1 MSQLNVEDIQK
12 EMMMDLVDSL
22 PKLRKRLKI
31 SQTDLGEKDGLSR
44 QTISSIERNTTPLT
58 WNNYLA
64 IMMFFTANSEDVF
77 YFPRKSREYKYMSDF
92 ARIMIVNEEIKRK
105 GAELYAYQKR

>member
-1 MSQLNVEDIQK
+1 MSQLNVKDIQK

-22 PKLRKRLKI
+22 PRRRKRLKI
-31 SQTDLGEKDGLSR
+31 SQTDLGEKVGLSR
-44 QTISSIERNTTPLT
+44 QTISSIERKITPLT

-77 YFPRKSREYKYMSDF
+77 YFPRRCRDYKYTNEF

-105 GAELYAYQKR
+105 GVELYAYQKR

>member
-1 MSQLNVEDIQK
+1 MDSIRE
-12 EMMMDLVDSL
+12 EMMKELVNSL
-22 PKLRKRLKI
+22 PRMRKRLKI
-31 SQTDLGEKDGLSR
+31 SQTELGEKVGLSR
-44 QTISSIERNTTPLT
+44 QTISSIERKTTPLT

-77 YFPRKSREYKYMSDF
+77 YFPRKSREYKYMNDF

>member
-22 PKLRKRLKI
+22 PKLR
-31 SQTDLGEKDGLSR
+31 
-44 QTISSIERNTTPLT
+44 
-58 WNNYLA
+58 NNYLA